1 MMGQLLPAAKQV
13 QGARPRADGDACTRR
28 LANPSQAQRRSP
40 GSERRRAW
48 RRGFPR
54 SEETEHQSRGSAA
67 SGFGLKFCG
76 SLKALAALTQRELED
91 ASGWWLCWGP
101 RGEARGPRR
110 PSAWTICREKVCVAG
125 KSRGRGRERRPY
137 RVRAAGG
144 VREAAVAPG
153 LGRFSAGA
161 ASAREAG
168 ERQGRAGKRRAAQGP
183 RCLGPAEASPD
194 AYFPQVRTRGAGP
207 AQVPGIRSGGGRSG
221 FGAQVP
227 VVRAASG
234 IPTLSCPQSGSGV
247 ASWHQW
253 LVLSL
258 FCSGFLI
265 FL

>member
-144 VREAAVAPG
+144 SERLPLPRGWGGSQLGRRARVKLGSGRAG
-153 LGRFSAGA
+153 LGSGELHKGRG
-161 ASAREAG
+161 ASAR
-168 ERQGRAGKRRAAQGP
+168 RRPVLTPTFPRSAPVVQAQH
-183 RCLGPAEASPD
+183 RCLGYAAGEAGRALAPRCRWSGLRLGSPPSH
-194 AYFPQVRTRGAGP
+194 ARKA
-207 AQVPGIRSGGGRSG
+207 AQVLLLGTNG
-221 FGAQVP
+221 
-227 VVRAASG
+227 
-234 IPTLSCPQSGSGV
+234 
-247 ASWHQW
+247 
-253 LVLSL
+253 L
-258 FCSGFLI
+258 F
-265 FL
+265 

>member
-144 VREAAVAPG
+144 G
-153 LGRFSAGA
+153 LGGGVGPGRGRGGAGGAGA
-161 ASAREAG
+161 VGAG
-168 ERQGRAGKRRAAQGP
+168 GGRGGGG
-183 RCLGPAEASPD
+183 CLGPAEASPD